1 MQLPKS
7 RYAVTDKNHK
17 YQIEKP
23 DGTLVGPLRNVTG
36 ISGMLDKPALK
47 GWAARMAAD
56 YFKAEILRLGN
67 AALTPEALN
76 AIAYA
81 AKNAHAKKAKDA
93 ADLGTKCH
101 AIFEAII
108 QGKEPA
114 EIPAELAEPAKDFMR
129 WRLSTDIELVG
140 LEVGVASLFHLYG
153 GRIDAVGYSQKRGG
167 FGIVDYKTSSGFYGN
182 EYAYQ
187 CGGYAQAF
195 EEQYAT
201 KIKWIEI
208 VRFGKAPPY
217 DSEARPVVDLPKA
230 IEGFLRLK
238 DVAVIE
244 REELIGAPSFTTSQE
259 RAEEAN
265 AKAKAQPKVKKVT
278 PAQAAAGF

>member
-1 MQLPKS
+1 MQLPKP

-23 DGTLVGPLRNVTG
+23 DGSLIGPLKNVTG

-47 GWAARMAAD
+47 GWAARMASEF
-56 YFKAEILRLGN
+56 FKAELLRQGK
-67 AALTPEALN
+67 AALSPEALDK
-76 AIAYA
+76 IANA
-81 AKNAHAKKAKDA
+81 AKTAHTRIAKEA
-93 ADLGTKCH
+93 ADLGTECH

-114 EIPAELAEPAKDFMR
+114 VIPDALAEPAKDFKR

-140 LEVGVASLFHLYG
+140 LEIGVASLFHMYG
-153 GRIDAVGYSQKRGG
+153 GRIDAVGYSQQRGG

-208 VRFGKAPPY
+208 VRFGKKPPY
-217 DSEARPVVDLPKA
+217 DSEARPVIDLPKS
-230 IEGFLRLK
+230 IEGFLRLNE
-238 DVAVIE
+238 VSRIE
-244 REELIGAPSFTTSQE
+244 KIDLIGAPSFTTSAE
-259 RAEEAN
+259 RATEAA
-265 AKAKAQPKVKKVT
+265 AKAPKPKKMSKEET
-278 PAQAAAGF
+278 AAGF